1 MSYAIGVV
9 CHLGV
14 GPENGGRERNE
25 DNFLVCYDGWAN
37 YRAETGEPSRAQQD
51 GVGALVA
58 VCDGM
63 GGHADGDVASA
74 TAVQVLRKL
83 YQPGAPRR
91 PARVL
96 LNFIQESH
104 RQLHAAATEDGPVS
118 MGTTL
123 TAAWFVHG
131 TMAWA
136 HVGDSRLYLY
146 RGGELLQL
154 TTDQTRNEFA
164 RRDGLPLTRD
174 GEHLVQNF
182 IYGSRG
188 LGDNTELRLEHG
200 LDSGAEVLYPGDL
213 LLLCTDGL
221 TTGLKHEALK
231 EILAMGREP
240 QEAANLLCERA
251 MKSGA
256 RDNVS
261 AILVRVDAVT
271 DPLPDPVPEPAPLYS
286 EDPDGTEDTQPI
298 ERIPR
303 GSEG

>member
-1 MSYAIGVV
+1 MAYTIGVV

-14 GPENGGRERNE
+14 GPDNGGRERNE
-25 DNFLVCYDGWAN
+25 DNFLVCHEGLASI
-37 YRAETGEPSRAQQD
+37 RSEEGVPEEVRQD

-74 TAVQVLRKL
+74 TAVQVMRKL

-96 LNFIQESH
+96 LNYIQDSH
-104 RQLHAAATEDGPVS
+104 RRLHQAATEEGPVS

-146 RGGELLQL
+146 RGGELVQL
-154 TTDQTRNEFA
+154 TTDHTRNEFA

-188 LGDNTELRLEHG
+188 LGENAELRLEHG
-200 LDSGAEVLYPGDL
+200 LDSGAEVLYEGDL

-221 TTGLKHEALK
+221 TTGLKHVALK
-231 EILAMGREP
+231 EILAMGRSP
-240 QEAANLLCERA
+240 QESVELLCDRA

-256 RDNVS
+256 RDNVT

-271 DPLPDPVPEPAPLYS
+271 EPPGDELDDTDS
-286 EDPDGTEDTQPI
+286 MDDTQPLS
-298 ERIPR
+298 RAL
-303 GSEG
+303 

>member
-1 MSYAIGVV
+1 MSYAIGSV
-9 CHLGV
+9 CHVGV
-14 GPENGGRERNE
+14 GPDKGGRERNE
-25 DNFLVCYDGWAN
+25 DNFLVCHDGWAS
-37 YRAETGEPSRAQQD
+37 YRSEEGHAERARQE
-51 GVGALVA
+51 GAGTLVA

-83 YQPGAPRR
+83 YQPGVPRR

-96 LNFIQESH
+96 LKYIQDSH
-104 RQLHAAATEDGPVS
+104 RQLHQAATEDGPVK

-136 HVGDSRLYLY
+136 HVGDSRLYLF
-146 RGGELLQL
+146 RGGNLLQL

-188 LGDNTELRLEHG
+188 LGDNAELRLEHG
-200 LDSGAEVLYPGDL
+200 LDSGAEVLYEGDRV
-213 LLLCTDGL
+213 LLCTDGI
-221 TTGLKHEALK
+221 TTGLKHQALL
-231 EILAMGREP
+231 EILGMDRHPQEVVELLTERAIKSGTRDNVTAILVQIDALSAKD
-240 QEAANLLCERA
+240 QEAAA
-251 MKSGA
+251 QP
-256 RDNVS
+256 
-261 AILVRVDAVT
+261 VD
-271 DPLPDPVPEPAPLYS
+271 
-286 EDPDGTEDTQPI
+286 
-298 ERIPR
+298 
-303 GSEG
+303 

>member
-14 GPENGGRERNE
+14 GPEHGGRERNE
-25 DNFLVCYDGWAN
+25 DNFLVCHQGVAT
-37 YRAETGEPSRAQQD
+37 YRSEAGALERAPQD
-51 GVGALVA
+51 GSGALVA

-74 TAVQVLRKL
+74 TAVQVMRKL
-83 YQPGAPRR
+83 YQPGVPRR

-96 LNFIQESH
+96 LNYIQDSH
-104 RQLHAAATEDGPVS
+104 RQLHVAATEEGPVA

-146 RGGELLQL
+146 RGSELVQL

-164 RRDGLPLTRD
+164 RRDGLPISRD

-188 LGDNTELRLEHG
+188 LGNNTELRLEHG
-200 LDSGAEVLYPGDL
+200 LDSGAEVLYPGDQ
-213 LLLCTDGL
+213 LLLCTDGV
-221 TTGLKHEALK
+221 TTGLKHQALK

-240 QEAANLLCERA
+240 QDAVEILCERA

-256 RDNVS
+256 RDNVT
-261 AILVRVDAVT
+261 AILVRVDAVAEPPSEP
-271 DPLPDPVPEPAPLYS
+271 PLDD
-286 EDPDGTEDTQPI
+286 EDELADGMEDTQPL
-298 ERIPR
+298 
-303 GSEG
+303 